1 MAAESESFF
10 INNFLRL
17 TKQQPYP
24 WQKKLFLQFSASPR
38 GLWPEV
44 VDLPTGAGKTS
55 VLHVWLLALAW
66 SIRAETYGVPRRLAW
81 IVNRRVV
88 VDQVTSEVEA
98 LLREIAAPESE
109 VGRLLASVSQTDTPL
124 AASTLRGQL
133 ADNRDWGRDPSTPA
147 VVVGTVDM
155 IGSRLLFRGYRAGHY
170 YRPIHAGLLGVDTL
184 IVNDEAHLSP
194 ALARLLTAVRDQ
206 APAAQIAGKSFRIL
220 LLSATP
226 GSAEGLQR
234 FEHDLAEDAVEGSPF
249 SAIFHAPKSLFLRET
264 ANANEIDAAVWKLA
278 TDSPA
283 PRTAIFIEQPEKA
296 LKLAQRLDKE
306 KHPCALL
313 TGTMRGFE
321 RDRLLKDKTFELFLR
336 PEPGAEPV
344 WLVCTSAGEV
354 GINFT
359 SERMIT
365 GLAEGDHLLQRF
377 GRLNRFG
384 DSTVGEAYMV
394 FKNPSD
400 NESEKRL
407 RETLAYLRRLGGD
420 ISCANIWEHRPP
432 SDACAERPAMA
443 SLEDRH
449 IDLWAQ
455 TTYPDRFVPPVASW
469 LHGKQESEAPD
480 TEVVWRSDVKILT
493 DWDVDPEQI
502 RRVLEY
508 YPIRAREKLS
518 EPASRVGKKLAA
530 IQEHLDGAEAL
541 KKKIIVVESDGTPT
555 VRDLA
560 YLVKQVEK
568 DQRDQSYLGYKM
580 LLLPDDL
587 GSAPAGMFHSAARDE
602 ATETLDV
609 ADPVSESEHD
619 YERTR
624 FVFREGGVERLKTT
638 EKAGAPTPPPL
649 STSRPDLEEFA
660 SGKYKPALVIRHPEK
675 EDTALVYFEARSKRK
690 FKPENVGLSDHQEAV
705 ASTAKELA
713 SKLHLGGLEKT
724 YETAGR
730 IHDSGKHRPVW
741 QSAMGGSMEKPLA
754 KTKQPVNLRLI
765 NGYRHELG
773 SLLDALS
780 GCDGP
785 VDDLLFHLIASHHA
799 AARPF
804 FETQQYDRQNISTCA
819 EECVEV
825 ARRYARLQKQYGPWG
840 LAYLEA
846 VFKCADGI
854 VSASEGEPASD

>member
-10 INNFLRL
+10 IDNFHHL
-17 TKQQPYP
+17 TTRRPYP
-24 WQKKLFLQFSASPR
+24 WQKKLFLRFSALSTEP
-38 GLWPEV
+38 WPEV

-55 VLHVWLLALAW
+55 VLYVWLLALAW
-66 SIRAETYGVPRRLAW
+66 SIRTKTYGVPRRLAW

-88 VDQVTSEVEA
+88 VDQVTAEVEN
-98 LLREIAAPESE
+98 LLKQIHASQSE
-109 VGRLLASVSQTDTPL
+109 LRDLLATVSLTRTPL

-133 ADNRDWGRDPSTPA
+133 ADNGDWGRDPSTPA

-155 IGSRLLFRGYRAGHY
+155 IGSRLLFRGYRAGRY
-170 YRPIHAGLLGVDTL
+170 YRPMHAGLLGVDTL

-194 ALARLLTAVRDQ
+194 ALAQLLKAVRDQ
-206 APAAQIAGKSFRIL
+206 APTAQIAGKSFRIL

-226 GSAEGLQR
+226 GSADGLQP
-234 FEHDLAEDAVEGSPF
+234 FEHDLAEDAVESSRF
-249 SAIFHAPKSLFLRET
+249 SAVFRAPKSLFLREV
-264 ANANEIDAAVWKLA
+264 ANANEFDAAVWKLA
-278 TDSPA
+278 TDSPP

-296 LKLAQRLDKE
+296 LKLAQRLHKD

-321 RDRLLKDKTFELFLR
+321 RDGLFEDESFKR
-336 PEPGAEPV
+336 FSGKEPGAEPV

-359 SERMIT
+359 CERMIT
-365 GLAEGDHLLQRF
+365 GLAEADHILQRF

-384 DSTVGEAYMV
+384 DSKAAEAYVV

-400 NESEKRL
+400 KESEKRL
-407 RETLAYLRRLGGD
+407 RETLGYLRGLGAD

-432 SDACAERPAMA
+432 SEACAERPAMA
-443 SLEDRH
+443 RLEDRH

-480 TEVVWRSDVKILT
+480 AEVVWRSDVKILT
-493 DWDVDPEQI
+493 DWDVDSEQI

-530 IQEHLDGAEAL
+530 IQERLGSAEAS
-541 KKKIIVVESDGTPT
+541 KKKIIVVESDSTPA
-555 VRDLA
+555 VHDLA

-568 DQRDQSYLGYKM
+568 DQSYLGYRM

-587 GSAPAGMFHSAARDE
+587 GSVPAGMFHSAARDE

-609 ADPVSESEHD
+609 ADPVIESGGD

-624 FVFREGGVERLKTT
+624 FLFRDGGVRRLATT
-638 EKAGAPTPPPL
+638 EKASAPTPPPR
-649 STSRPDLEEFA
+649 STSRLHLEEFA
-660 SGKYKPALVIRHPEK
+660 SGKYKPALVIANPEE
-675 EDTALVYFEARSKRK
+675 EDTVLVYFEARSKK
-690 FKPENVGLSDHQEAV
+690 KHKPENVGLSEHQEAV
-705 ASTAKELA
+705 ASKAKELA
-713 SKLHLGGLEKT
+713 SALHLGGLEGT
-724 YETAGR
+724 YEKAGH
-730 IHDSGKHRPVW
+730 IHDGGKHRTVW
-741 QSAMGGSMEKPLA
+741 QGAMGGSMDHPLA

-773 SLLDALS
+773 SLLDAIS
-780 GCDGP
+780 SCDKP
-785 VDDLLFHLIASHHA
+785 VDDLLLHLVASHHA

-804 FETQQYDRQNISTCA
+804 FETPQYDRQNLRACA
-819 EECVEV
+819 EESVEI
-825 ARRYARLQKQYGPWG
+825 ARRYARLQKRYGPWG

-854 VSASEGEPASD
+854 VSALEGEPASD